1 MPPLRLLGHRW
12 FIASDECSVI
22 AATSACI
29 ELLFAGMS
37 LLMERLDFW
46 DHTDAQLPLGFCA
59 IAFCAA
65 AVIDLL
71 VVCVS
76 ARGACWD
83 EQRRRCLPCI
93 LCVRAVMELP
103 KVVGVA
109 LMCVK
114 GELFAP
120 STFKKLNYFVDV
132 LRLAIL
138 WAFLFAQL
146 VDVCVRVL
154 GFLLMGPRSTSCPEL
169 DEPLLL
175 KPSSV
180 VFRLMGRA
188 VGSTGQEKF
197 IIKLLE
203 DYMQG
208 FDWTVGDL
216 MAGTVLL
223 QGAQRV
229 SRKREKHPQFAEL
242 GLEGTKWTRRE
253 ERQLQC
259 SCGGAMLELSPVEE
273 EDVLKDVLHQ
283 LGFATAAYGWA
294 VDLIFPRN
302 KSRDACWQRAANL
315 TSFDTAKHHQGNA
328 EAALEL
334 LESWPG
340 HKDSRLVFYSPE
352 VGVNCAR
359 FAIFADMSEKNV
371 VVAVRGT
378 LSVSDAM
385 TDLCAT
391 PEELPTS
398 AITGPGVGHFVHRGM
413 WEGAQFIFDALKKTS
428 VLQKLK
434 VLDEFAEDVD
444 RSQPTWLLGHEFS
457 FDSDFQD
464 SLIGGLLPDCTGFGL
479 VVVGHSLGGGVATY
493 LKAMLAPHAPEVRC
507 VVFGAPPVFSET
519 MSRQHCERM
528 MYVVCGDDLVARLSL
543 RNMEF
548 LRDRMVSL
556 LARCLSTKF
565 CILVSGFLHSAFHYE
580 RRLFRLVDKI
590 EPGTAKLAAMKSLG
604 SFEKR
609 QLHPPTFHSGRMIYL
624 RIDPG
629 PQRCFGWCP
638 STPPKYAAEWAETV
652 AVQEVL
658 LGADALLHHFPY
670 WYKAA
675 VEGSLASLVRC
686 RANGGVSAWDT
697 LLREGAEANHYVG
710 STRSKLPLPSQ
721 VRSQPSS
728 AHESVCSFVEVGN
741 LGHGASEVELA
752 KIT

>member
-1 MPPLRLLGHRW
+1 MPPLRFLGHRW
-12 FIASDECSVI
+12 FIAGDECSVL
-22 AATSACI
+22 AATSACMEI
-29 ELLFAGMS
+29 LFAGMN

-46 DHTDAQLPLGFCA
+46 GHTDEQLPLVFCA
-59 IAFCAA
+59 IAFSAA

-76 ARGACWD
+76 ARGACWE
-83 EQRRRCLPCI
+83 EQRRRCLPCV
-93 LCVRAVMELP
+93 LYVRAAMELP

-109 LMCVK
+109 LLCFR

-120 STFKKLNYFVDV
+120 STFTKLHGFVDV
-132 LRLAIL
+132 LHLAIL
-138 WAFLFAQL
+138 WAFLLAQL
-146 VDVCVRVL
+146 ADVCVRVL
-154 GFLLMGPRSTSCPEL
+154 GFLLMGPRSTS

-180 VFRLMGRA
+180 VFRLLGWA

-229 SRKREKHPQFAEL
+229 SRKREERPQFAEF
-242 GLEGTKWTRRE
+242 GLEGTNWTRTE
-253 ERQLQC
+253 EPQLQC
-259 SCGGAMLELSPVEE
+259 SCGGAMLELSPVED
-273 EDVLKDVLHQ
+273 EDVLKDVLHH

-294 VDLIFPRN
+294 VDLIFPRK
-302 KSRDACWQRAANL
+302 KSRDACWQRAAKL

-328 EAALEL
+328 EAAVEL

-340 HKDSRLVFYSPE
+340 HKDSRLVFYSPH

-359 FAIFADMSEKNV
+359 FSIFADMSEKNV

-378 LSVSDAM
+378 LSVSDAL
-385 TDLCAT
+385 TDLCAS

-413 WEGAQFIFDALKKTS
+413 WEAAQFIFDALKKTS
-428 VLQKLK
+428 VLQKLM

-444 RSQPTWLLGHEFS
+444 QTQPTWLHGHEFS

-464 SLIGGLLPDCTGFGL
+464 SLIGGPLPDCTGFGL

-493 LKAMLAPHAPEVRC
+493 LKAMLTPHAPDVRC

-556 LARCLSTKF
+556 LARCPSTKF
-565 CILVSGFLHSAFHYE
+565 SILVSGFLHSAFQYE
-580 RRLFRLVDKI
+580 RRLFRLVDNI
-590 EPGTAKLAAMKSLG
+590 EPGTAKPAAMKSLG
-604 SFEKR
+604 SLEQRKL

-629 PQRCFGWCP
+629 PQRYFGWCP
-638 STPPKYAAEWAETV
+638 NSQPKYAAEWAETV

-658 LGADALLHHFPY
+658 LGADALLHHFPDR
-670 WYKAA
+670 YKAA
-675 VEGSLASLVRC
+675 VEGSLASLVR
-686 RANGGVSAWDT
+686 RHANGGVSARDT
-697 LLREGAEANHYVG
+697 LLREGAEANHSVG
-710 STRSKLPLPSQ
+710 STRSMLPLPSQ
-721 VRSQPSS
+721 VRSQPRD
-728 AHESVCSFVEVGN
+728 
-741 LGHGASEVELA
+741 LGQGASEVELV